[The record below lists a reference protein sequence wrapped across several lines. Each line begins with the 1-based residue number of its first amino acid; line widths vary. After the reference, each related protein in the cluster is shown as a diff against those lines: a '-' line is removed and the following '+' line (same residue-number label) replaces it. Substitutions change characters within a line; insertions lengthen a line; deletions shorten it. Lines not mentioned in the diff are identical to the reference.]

1 MITAQPSKESSTT
14 DLQYPDL
21 EANFTGKLKV
31 SDIHELYYEESGNPK
46 GDPVVFV
53 HGGPGGGSS
62 PKNRRYF
69 DPEHYRIILFDQ
81 RGCGQSTPHADLRD
95 NTTWDLVSDME
106 KIRTHL
112 KIDKWHVF
120 GGSWGSTLSLAYAET
135 HPTHVKSLCLRG
147 IFLCRPKEIQW
158 FYQKGASFIFPDF
171 WDEYLKPIPV
181 AERGDLVKAYYK
193 RLTSEDRPTRLE
205 AAKAWSVWEGSTSRL
220 YPDQDLMHDFND
232 PDFAT
237 AFARIECHYFTN
249 NAFFKTDNW
258 LIENVGAIKKIPTT
272 IVQGRYDVVCPAESA
287 WELHKAF
294 PEAKMIMV
302 PDAGHSAME
311 PGILKAL
318 VATMDE
324 YRKHK

>member
-1 MITAQPSKESSTT
+1 MEKQKDP
-14 DLQYPDL
+14 QYPDI
-21 EANFTGKLKV
+21 EPNATGRLKV
-31 SDIHELYYEESGNPK
+31 SDLHEIYFEESGNQK
-46 GDPVVFV
+46 GDPVIFI

-81 RGCGQSTPHADLRD
+81 RGCGQSTPHAELKD
-95 NTTWDLVSDME
+95 NTTWDLVSDIE
-106 KIRTHL
+106 KLRTHL
-112 KIDKWHVF
+112 KVEKWHVF

-135 HPTHVKSLCLRG
+135 HPTKVKTLCIRG

-158 FYQKGASFIFPDF
+158 FYQKGASFIFPDY

-181 AERGDLVKAYYK
+181 SERGDLVKAYYK
-193 RLTSEDRPTRLE
+193 RLTSKDRATRLE

-220 YPDQDLMHDFND
+220 FPDQDLMHDFND
-232 PDFAT
+232 PDFAI
-237 AFARIECHYFTN
+237 AFARIECHYFTH

-258 LIENVGAIKKIPTT
+258 LIENVGAIRKIPTT

-294 PEAKMIMV
+294 PEAKLMMI

-311 PGILKAL
+311 PGILSAL
-318 VATMDE
+318 VSTMDE